1 MKGAAISHFSSV
13 QYALCRITLSER
25 SGSVC
30 GFRSTTFPITVMD
43 SSEGLFRSAESL
55 LSFKSILSSLLGAFF
70 LLVLPVTLL
79 LFLVL
84 EIVTHLSGV
93 LVCRVT
99 LSDKGTMLRHQS
111 IVFLF
116 QLGGLRLQIAQL
128 RRFPFDVVS
137 LDMLGNILVGFFKSV
152 DSGSIFLAANE

>member
-1 MKGAAISHFSSV
+1 MQFQKYNFS
-13 QYALCRITLSER
+13 
-25 SGSVC
+25 
-30 GFRSTTFPITVMD
+30 PITVTD
-43 SSEGLFRSAESL
+43 GSEGLFRSPESLPLFKCVFLSL
-55 LSFKSILSSLLGAFF
+55 LSALF

-79 LFLVL
+79 LFLDL

-99 LSDKGTMLRHQS
+99 LSDKGIMLRHQS

-116 QLGGLRLQIAQL
+116 QLGGFRLQITQL
-128 RRFPFDVVS
+128 RRFSLDVVN
-137 LDMLGNILVGFFKSV
+137 LNMLGNILVGFFKSI